1 MPFYSE
7 ERKAALLKMMLPP
20 LSLSAAEVARRE
32 GCSDMSLHYWRKQAA
47 ARGTQLSDA
56 KQPAENWSAE
66 SKLAIII
73 ETGSLSELEIGEYC
87 RRKGIFPEQI
97 TDWRNALSPAARNS
111 QPRKLQAPDSHGMI
125 KSYP

>member
-1 MPFYSE
+1 M
-7 ERKAALLKMMLPP
+7 
-20 LSLSAAEVARRE
+20 
-32 GCSDMSLHYWRKQAA
+32 
-47 ARGTQLSDA
+47 SDA

-97 TDWRNALSPAARNS
+97 TDWRNFYRRQHETVN
-111 QPRKLQAPDSHGMI
+111 RENCKLRTVTG
-125 KSYP
+125 